1 MLQHKRHF
9 CSTQEQHWRLY
20 YGSEDMPGQYM
31 YDPSSL
37 RSGRQLESSG
47 GILPFFFFQVSN
59 TAQYNI
65 LFYKTLTTYMIQ
77 YLGIFR
83 VILTISIGKRVHLS
97 FYSSVTLEQSYWS
110 PPTSI
115 VIAANFPFEPQHSFR
130 TAPLQETEE
139 NCLWCFAGRGIQLW
153 TKVKTEN
160 LKLLRRGVA
169 AETWHGCVTK
179 FLLWQTQLPEF
190 KQILDRTIFC
200 SSNNQ
205 LLHRH
210 TFKVASG
217 KSKLHQDMSV
227 TSNVLK
233 KLTPNYTYLKPPTL
247 SRMQSA
253 YFLPTDHK

>member
-1 MLQHKRHF
+1 MTLLQCPGAALKIVLRQWRHAR
-9 CSTQEQHWRLY
+9 SIYVW
-20 YGSEDMPGQYM
+20 SII
-31 YDPSSL
+31 PSQWKAT
-37 RSGRQLESSG
+37 GVQWWHFA
-47 GILPFFFFQVSN
+47 IFFFSQVSN
-59 TAQYNI
+59 TAQYDI
-65 LFYKTLTTYMIQ
+65 LFYKTHTTYMIQ

-97 FYSSVTLEQSYWS
+97 FYRSVTLEQSYWS

-139 NCLWCFAGRGIQLW
+139 NCLWCFAGGGIQLW

-205 LLHRH
+205 LLHRRA
-210 TFKVASG
+210 FKVASG

-227 TSNVLK
+227 TTNVLK